1 MGLFTRKTPHTAG
14 EVDRSRLPRHIA
26 VIMDGN
32 GRWAKKRGLPRTAGH
47 KVGAEVFRDIATYC
61 KELGVEYLTVYAF
74 STENWKRPA
83 CSLFMILWIGRI
95 CELLWYKSIWNLFS

>member
-1 MGLFTRKTPHTAG
+1 MGLFTKKTPHTAG

-47 KVGAEVFRDIATYC
+47 KVGAESVPRHRHLLQGAGRGIPDGVRLLHG
-61 KELGVEYLTVYAF
+61 ELEA
-74 STENWKRPA
+74 A
-83 CSLFMILWIGRI
+83 CRTR
-95 CELLWYKSIWNLFS
+95 